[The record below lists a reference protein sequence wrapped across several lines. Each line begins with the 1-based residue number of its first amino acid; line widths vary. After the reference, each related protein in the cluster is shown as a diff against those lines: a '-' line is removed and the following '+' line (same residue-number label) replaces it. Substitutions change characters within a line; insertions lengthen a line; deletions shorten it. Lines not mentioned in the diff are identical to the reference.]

1 MYCKNCGKT
10 LNQGEM
16 FCSNCGAKV
25 ENENNMVGGNTLN
38 QNVSNLTISNVNNL
52 DNNVNVN
59 QQSFN
64 QSFVD
69 NQAPMNNAYQ
79 QPTYTQ
85 QNVQATNQNQ
95 PIAPIN
101 VEQELRKAYIGKNA
115 EKILKGR
122 GGSAWLFLFGATY
135 LLYRKLY
142 LYGFLYLLINF
153 LLSWFNLAGFAFII
167 QLVLCFF
174 FHKIYL
180 NYVDKKILS
189 IKKSNPNL
197 SFEELKNKCIKQGGI
212 SYAMIALSIG
222 ISLIIGFISYKPS
235 SDKLVCTSNK
245 GNITIM
251 YNEKGITGYTATGMS
266 YDLDA
271 QKEVATEIGM
281 DAYITEFN
289 SWFKSNTSGYCT
301 INGEKVSEENIVEE
315 DSNNENTTVVGD
327 NKYGYITIPKNWA
340 RFYDVDGNTSLQY
353 SYANVYIVSLNYFE
367 DTQYTAKEYASN
379 YMYNKQNSSDVTG
392 VTGATVQI
400 GKNKEYTAYQV
411 YMYYPSDGTYLVTY
425 WFEAEDGKVHYIALE
440 GPEELSGVSITDYL
454 YIAESFSLNK

>member
-10 LNQGEM
+10 LNQGEI
-16 FCSNCGAKV
+16 FCANCGARV
-25 ENENNMVGGNTLN
+25 EGEDNIFGGNSLN
-38 QNVSNLTISNVNNL
+38 QNIQNTTISNVNNL
-52 DNNVNVN
+52 DNDVN
-59 QQSFN
+59 QQVFN

-69 NQAPMNNAYQ
+69 NQASRGNVYQ
-79 QPTYTQ
+79 QSTYTTQ
-85 QNVQATNQNQ
+85 QPQK
-95 PIAPIN
+95 P
-101 VEQELRKAYIGKNA
+101 KNNKLI
-115 EKILKGR
+115 KILAII
-122 GGSAWLFLFGATY
+122 GGIVVAFVIL
-135 LLYRKLY
+135 
-142 LYGFLYLLINF
+142 
-153 LLSWFNLAGFAFII
+153 FII
-167 QLVLCFF
+167 IF
-174 FHKIYL
+174 
-180 NYVDKKILS
+180 S
-189 IKKSNPNL
+189 ITS
-197 SFEELKNKCIKQGGI
+197 
-212 SYAMIALSIG
+212 A
-222 ISLIIGFISYKPS
+222 S
-235 SDKLVCTSNK
+235 SEKLVCKSDE

-251 YNEKGITGYTATGMS
+251 YNEKGITGYTASGMS
-266 YDLDA
+266 YDLDE
-271 QKEVATEIGM
+271 QKEVAKEIGI

-289 SWFKSNTSGYCT
+289 SWFISNTSGYCT
-301 INGEKVSEENIVEE
+301 INGEKVSKEEIKENEE

-353 SYANVYIVSLNYFE
+353 SYANLYIVSLNYFE
-367 DTQYTAKEYASN
+367 DSEYTAKELASN

>member
-1 MYCKNCGKT
+1 MYCKNCGKA
-10 LNQGEM
+10 LNQREM
-16 FCSNCGAKV
+16 FCANCGAKV

-38 QNVSNLTISNVNNL
+38 QSIQNSTISNVNNL
-52 DNNVNVN
+52 DNNINQN
-59 QQSFN
+59 QQAFN
-64 QSFVD
+64 QPFAD
-69 NQAPMNNAYQ
+69 NQASMETVYQ
-79 QPTYTQ
+79 QTQYTQ
-85 QNVQATNQNQ
+85 PQQ
-95 PIAPIN
+95 PIKP
-101 VEQELRKAYIGKNA
+101 KKNKLM
-115 EKILKGR
+115 KIL
-122 GGSAWLFLFGATY
+122 A
-135 LLYRKLY
+135 
-142 LYGFLYLLINF
+142 
-153 LLSWFNLAGFAFII
+153 
-167 QLVLCFF
+167 
-174 FHKIYL
+174 
-180 NYVDKKILS
+180 
-189 IKKSNPNL
+189 
-197 SFEELKNKCIKQGGI
+197 
-212 SYAMIALSIG
+212 
-222 ISLIIGFISYKPS
+222 IIGGVVVGFIVLFIVIFSITSAS
-235 SDKLVCTSNK
+235 SEKLVCKSDE

-301 INGEKVSEENIVEE
+301 INWEKVSEENIVEE